1 VRITRAIF
9 SYSWEYL
16 PISVADILTRHP
28 LCARQLFRS
37 VLGYVFA
44 FARTP
49 FGPAIVAHASR
60 DVIGNSVSTDNPK
73 DTQDVACVTGHRR
86 VDAAASIRF
95 IAMHQKRGAGR
106 GKRGRERAP
115 KSIKC

>member
-86 VDAAASIRF
+86 RGSIHPIYCDASEEE
-95 IAMHQKRGAGR
+95 GGGGR
-106 GKRGRERAP
+106 GGERAP